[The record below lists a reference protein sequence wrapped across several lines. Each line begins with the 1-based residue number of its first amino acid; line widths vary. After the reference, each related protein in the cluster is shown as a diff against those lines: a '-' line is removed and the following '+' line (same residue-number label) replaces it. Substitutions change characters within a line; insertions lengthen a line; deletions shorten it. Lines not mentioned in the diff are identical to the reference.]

1 MIPILSM
8 TTSYGQGDSPV
19 FCFVPFILGVEIF
32 GPGEST
38 GSQLLAGLH
47 FLPGSGDGRDGR
59 EGKDEKDRCHMK
71 PVVLISLIFRPI
83 QVLGS
88 FKAIFCLALFV
99 TGGTQVLAAA
109 RSQNCAQLWDVVGDL
124 KRKRGLVA

>member
-19 FCFVPFILGVEIF
+19 FCFVPFILGFEIF
-32 GPGEST
+32 GLRGEST

-47 FLPGSGDGRDGR
+47 FLPGSGAMA
-59 EGKDEKDRCHMK
+59 EMAGKGNRCHMK
-71 PVVLISLIFRPI
+71 PVVLISLIFIPI

-88 FKAIFCLALFV
+88 FKAIFCLALFDTRWN
-99 TGGTQVLAAA
+99 TGLSCCPQSELRAAVGCGGG
-109 RSQNCAQLWDVVGDL
+109 SQNAAGSCCVI
-124 KRKRGLVA
+124 